1 MASVRIEAPTPASS
15 YADYSYNSYVA
26 SGGASSS
33 IAQLAGPA
41 SADSSTTTRFWHAH
55 VVASGA
61 SAVAAAYVD
70 ANAHRRANA
79 RGRAASAIAASPAAR
94 LAS

>member
-1 MASVRIEAPTPASS
+1 MIDANYGTGHRDANA
-15 YADYSYNSYVA
+15 YLQLLQLQLRRVA
-26 SGGASSS
+26 SGGVSSS
-33 IAQLAGPA
+33 IAQLAGP
-41 SADSSTTTRFWHAH
+41 DSSTTTRPWHAH
-55 VVASGA
+55 AVASDA